1 MARGKSIVNKLVSK
15 RDEIRV
21 AIADRMALGSL
32 QTLSST
38 QTADVDREADQE
50 IAKCRAA
57 IKRENTYPDATD
69 LAPFQSLLVDYCRL
83 EREENGPGDGDA
95 TEGFGARH

>member
-1 MARGKSIVNKLVSK
+1 MNKLVAK

-21 AIADRMALGSL
+21 AIADRMRLGSL
-32 QTLSST
+32 QTLSSA

-57 IKRENTYPDATD
+57 IKRENTYPEATD
-69 LAPFQSLLVDYCRL
+69 LAPFQRLLVDYCRL
-83 EREENGPGDGDA
+83 EREENGPEDGDA